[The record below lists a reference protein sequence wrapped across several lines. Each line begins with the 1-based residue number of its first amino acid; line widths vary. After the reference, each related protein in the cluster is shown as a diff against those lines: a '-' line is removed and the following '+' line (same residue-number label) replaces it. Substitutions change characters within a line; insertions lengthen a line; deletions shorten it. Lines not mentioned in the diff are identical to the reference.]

1 MNDVKV
7 TSLVSK
13 PPRVNVV
20 ARDQASPSVPT
31 GDSAEKLQPGQNR
44 TSVKVAEGKEPDPA
58 RVERQTTTEE
68 QTAALKEAITRLN
81 EYVQSVQRDL
91 QFNLDESSGKTV
103 IKVLDRNTQEVIR
116 QIPDEFV
123 LKLARNLH
131 QDEPVNLFNAKA

>member
-13 PPRVNVV
+13 PPRIPVV
-20 ARDQASPSVPT
+20 VRDQASSSAPA
-31 GDSAEKLQPGQNR
+31 GDPAGRIQVGQSS
-44 TSVKVAEGKEPDPA
+44 TSVKVAEGKEPDSEG
-58 RVERQTTTEE
+58 VVRQQSTEE
-68 QTAALKEAITRLN
+68 QTVALKEAITRLN

-116 QIPDEFV
+116 QIPDELV

>member
-13 PPRVNVV
+13 PPRVDVV
-20 ARDQASPSVPT
+20 ARDQASSSAPAGEPS
-31 GDSAEKLQPGQNR
+31 GRLQPGQGS

-58 RVERQTTTEE
+58 RVERQNTSEE
-68 QTAALKEAITRLN
+68 QAVALKEAITRLN

-91 QFNLDESSGKTV
+91 QFNLDETSGKTV

-116 QIPDEFV
+116 QIPDELV